1 MADKLAMKT
10 AKEDIT
16 KKVGSLQLC
25 AGQEAGKEAV
35 IHPMRSIFGA
45 NETESIFQ
53 LDAENDFSSVNWKV
67 LLHNVLHLYQINPT
81 YLWRSYPFSA
91 RLFIIGGKEL
101 RLQED
106 RNQVDLTAMASYAS
120 GLILVLEKLQ
130 DIKEKIEDVVFNDD
144 LQGAGKLKLK
154 EIWFEA
160 NQQTFKRCF
169 NVDARLIRRRDVE

>member
-25 AGQEAGKEAV
+25 AGQEAGKEAI

-45 NETESIFQ
+45 NETESILQ

-81 YLWRSYPFSA
+81 YL
-91 RLFIIGGKEL
+91 
-101 RLQED
+101 
-106 RNQVDLTAMASYAS
+106 
-120 GLILVLEKLQ
+120 
-130 DIKEKIEDVVFNDD
+130 
-144 LQGAGKLKLK
+144 
-154 EIWFEA
+154 
-160 NQQTFKRCF
+160 
-169 NVDARLIRRRDVE
+169 